1 MQNPQNNYKSKSN
14 IGQISTYQIL
24 FGGFVL
30 ILWCGVFVSGIFVF
44 WQSLSFNINHSRMI
58 EPTLNQSLDDG
69 NGYIKTKSDFEN
81 SSFCHKYDCQF
92 ASQIEI
98 ANDLDNLYLIGRY
111 PVYNEFL
118 IEIITSNE
126 IISEFAITL
135 DPREISSDDL
145 MFIEDFL
152 FTIFSNGADNRDI
165 QFIHNNL
172 GNHVSQICQANSI
185 SLGSK
190 QIWVGSVGLAPS
202 ILIAEICKK

>member
-1 MQNPQNNYKSKSN
+1 MQDPQNYYKSKSN
-14 IGQISTYQIL
+14 TGQISTHQIL
-24 FGGFVL
+24 IGGFVL
-30 ILWCGVFVSGIFVF
+30 ILWCGVCVSSIIVF
-44 WQSLSFNINHSRMI
+44 WQSLPFIINHSRMI
-58 EPTLNQSLDDG
+58 EPTLNQPLDDG
-69 NGYIKTKSDFEN
+69 NGYIKTKSEFEN
-81 SSFCHKYDCQF
+81 SSFCHKYECQL

-98 ANDLDNLYLIGRY
+98 ANGLDNLYLIGRY

-152 FTIFSNGADNRDI
+152 FTIFSNSVDTRDI
-165 QFIHNNL
+165 QFIRNNL
-172 GNHVSQICQANSI
+172 GNNISQICQANSI

-190 QIWVGSVGLAPS
+190 QIWVGSVGLAPT
-202 ILIAEICKK
+202 ILIAETCKK